1 MSSFF
6 PSLPLSL
13 VFISFSWPF
22 SLFLHTFFFVLL
34 FFRSILIYSSSSPPL
49 SLFWSHYILV
59 SLHIRMPF
67 LTSRLLFHPASS
79 EIKKNCHPT
88 HLRQHLL
95 CCEIKTIKWQA
106 CDPLQWNLSVGHIQ
120 AKRKLEQTYDNKTHH
135 LCSTREKVVPC
146 PPPLHTPKVW
156 PYWKHG
162 HVVMYTWVWHV
173 DLPGEL
179 EKVLKLFILVA
190 FLPHMSVRLLFA
202 GREGVKN
209 VFTCLSER
217 ERWKG
222 ILYSLLC
229 LVVRLKRI
237 LSSIIILT
245 LFNTHY
251 LLL

>member
-79 EIKKNCHPT
+79 EIKKTVILLIYVSICFAAKSRLSSGRLAT
-88 HLRQHLL
+88 HFSEIYLWDIFRLR
-95 CCEIKTIKWQA
+95 ENWNKPMTIK
-106 CDPLQWNLSVGHIQ
+106 HITS
-120 AKRKLEQTYDNKTHH
+120 ARRERKW
-135 LCSTREKVVPC
+135 SRA